1 MEEKRFD
8 ILRNKAERFE
18 VQPSEQLFDSILE
31 RMAGQKP
38 KRRFGWI
45 WGSAGLSVAAGLAA
59 WLLFFPNSDRSAEE
73 LALQAPQQQASELSP
88 TPALEQITQQTS
100 GGSSGAASNSTNSSQ
115 AAGMV
120 AFENSQNQSTAES
133 GTSAAEKSNVTN
145 PANSSLDL
153 AQNPNSQTQPRNRSQ
168 RANKYTD
175 HKALRSESETGKA
188 AIAPESPMS
197 GGAGTSKNS
206 AGRTSNTYAKANRN
220 SSAGLKSKNK
230 RSAYGEAP
238 NKKRKGDAYGK
249 APELN
254 RRFEEPVVTVPESEV
269 LRVEPEV
276 RLPKPMLEPYS
287 LNPVFRQ
294 PKFSLRAW
302 TAFSAFSVNQRLAK
316 SEGFEGKESSL
327 LNAEQHL
334 NQREAFNQPDF
345 AFSAGAGLALSYKWA
360 FFKTGLQ
367 YTQLNFQEQA
377 FSFKHYGQTVYTSV
391 TDTLHFTNAQ
401 GVDTTVLVNQ
411 QQAHLVDAVDTIRHT
426 NRSKVEYLQIPLVM
440 GARYERGTWFA
451 EFEAGVNLSI
461 RSSGN
466 ALGYMQSDA
475 SNLAPFSPLKNDR
488 WNDFGMDL
496 ITGFNLGW
504 KFTKHWEAAAGFRM
518 QYGLQSIYAQSQV
531 LDQRY
536 HMVGG
541 TLALRYRIW

>member
-59 WLLFFPNSDRSAEE
+59 WLLFFPNSNRSTDE
-73 LALQAPQQQASELSP
+73 LALQAPQQQVNEPNPS
-88 TPALEQITQQTS
+88 PALEQFRQQES
-100 GGSSGAASNSTNSSQ
+100 GNSLGSVSNTTNGSQ
-115 AAGMV
+115 AAGLV
-120 AFENSQNQSTAES
+120 NLENAQNQSTTES
-133 GTSAAEKSNVTN
+133 GSSATAKPNTTGLG
-145 PANSSLDL
+145 NSSLSL
-153 AQNPNSQTQPRNRSQ
+153 AQEPKSQTQERTRTQ
-168 RANKYTD
+168 RA
-175 HKALRSESETGKA
+175 SENPDYNTHLTENEAGEA
-188 AIAPESPMS
+188 AFDLESPNS
-197 GGAGTSKNS
+197 DDAGIQKSVP
-206 AGRTSNTYAKANRN
+206 GRTSDTRAQANRG
-220 SSAGLKSKNK
+220 STAGLKSKNK
-230 RSAYGEAP
+230 RSASGEAP
-238 NKKRKGDAYGK
+238 NKKRKGDAHGQ
-249 APELN
+249 APDVD
-254 RRFEEPVVTVPESEV
+254 RKFEEPVVTIPESEV

-276 RLPKPMLEPYS
+276 RFPKPMLEPYS

-302 TAFSAFSVNQRLAK
+302 TEFSAFSVNQRLAK

-360 FFKTGLQ
+360 FFKTGMQ

-377 FSFKHYGQTVYTSV
+377 FSFKHYGQTVYTNV
-391 TDTLHFTNAQ
+391 TDTLNFTNAH
-401 GVDTTVLVNQ
+401 GVDTTILVNH
-411 QQAHLVDAVDTIRHT
+411 QQAHLVDAVDTIRHN
-426 NRSKVEYLQIPLVM
+426 NRSRVEYLQIPLVM

-451 EFEAGVNLSI
+451 EIEAGVNLSI

-466 ALGYMQSDA
+466 ALGYMQPDA
-475 SNLAPFSPLKNDR
+475 SNLAPFSPLQNDR

-496 ITGFNLGW
+496 ITGVNLGW
-504 KFTKHWEAAAGFRM
+504 KFAKRWEAAAGFRM
-518 QYGLQSIYAQSQV
+518 QYGLQSIYDQSHV

-536 HMVGG
+536 HMMGG
-541 TLALRYRIW
+541 TLSLRYRIR

>member
-59 WLLFFPNSDRSAEE
+59 WLLFFPNSNRPTQE
-73 LALQAPQQQASELSP
+73 LALQAPQQQVNEP
-88 TPALEQITQQTS
+88 NPRPALEQFRQQES
-100 GGSSGAASNSTNSSQ
+100 GDSLGFVPNATNGSQ
-115 AAGMV
+115 AAGLV
-120 AFENSQNQSTAES
+120 NFENSQNQSTTES
-133 GTSAAEKSNVTN
+133 GTSAAAKPITTD
-145 PANSSLDL
+145 PGNSSLGL
-153 AQNPNSQTQPRNRSQ
+153 AQEPKSKTQEGTWTQKASENPDYNTHRTKNEAGQAAFDLESTNSN
-168 RANKYTD
+168 D
-175 HKALRSESETGKA
+175 
-188 AIAPESPMS
+188 
-197 GGAGTSKNS
+197 AGTQKS
-206 AGRTSNTYAKANRN
+206 APGRTSATHAQANRVPT
-220 SSAGLKSKNK
+220 AGLKSKNK
-230 RSAYGEAP
+230 RSASGEAP
-238 NKKRKGDAYGK
+238 NKKRKGDAHGQ
-249 APELN
+249 APDVD
-254 RRFEEPVVTVPESEV
+254 RKFEEPVVTIPQSEV

-276 RLPKPMLEPYS
+276 RFPKPMLEPYS

-302 TAFSAFSVNQRLAK
+302 TEFSAFSVNQRLVK

-360 FFKTGLQ
+360 FFKTGMQ

-377 FSFKHYGQTVYTSV
+377 FSFKHYGQTVYTNV
-391 TDTLHFTNAQ
+391 TDTLNFTNAQ
-401 GVDTTVLVNQ
+401 GVDTTVLVNH
-411 QQAHLVDAVDTIRHT
+411 QQAHLVDAVDTIRHN
-426 NRSKVEYLQIPLVM
+426 NRSRVEYLQIPLVM

-451 EFEAGVNLSI
+451 EIEAGVNLSI

-466 ALGYMQSDA
+466 ALGYMQPDA
-475 SNLAPFSPLKNDR
+475 SNMAPFSPLQNDR
-488 WNDFGMDL
+488 WNDFGIDL

-504 KFTKHWEAAAGFRM
+504 KFAKRWEAAAGFRM
-518 QYGLQSIYAQSQV
+518 QYGLQSIYDQSHV

-536 HMVGG
+536 HMMGG
-541 TLALRYRIW
+541 TLSLRYRIR